1 MALRWLCRGYVFH
14 VVVKPEILTFKVNH
28 PPNTKRILSQPG
40 CKVPYR
46 SARSHTLLSQCP
58 LEDLNIKLIIFK
70 GISRIE
76 YMHVN
81 NGSGSGL
88 VPLGM
93 MDSEP
98 MLTQFYVTIWR
109 HKGTMY

>member
-1 MALRWLCRGYVFH
+1 
-14 VVVKPEILTFKVNH
+14 
-28 PPNTKRILSQPG
+28 
-40 CKVPYR
+40 
-46 SARSHTLLSQCP
+46 
-58 LEDLNIKLIIFK
+58 
-70 GISRIE
+70 
-76 YMHVN
+76 MHVN